1 MISIFIFYEI
11 LRVIFHLQLLQN
23 IGPIPCDGQYI
34 HVAYL
39 TPSSL
44 CLSLL
49 TPVMTLSPS
58 SLITS
63 SLLYVCLILFCYIH

>member
-44 CLSLL
+44 YL
-49 TPVMTLSPS
+49 TPHPHDDSFP
-58 SLITS
+58 
-63 SLLYVCLILFCYIH
+63 LFTDNQ